1 MFEYARR
8 RRRMRVNPIGLL
20 EPLSVPMPD
29 TPVLREEE
37 VTALQRPGSHGRS
50 GRGTTSDARR

>member
-8 RRRMRVNPIGLL
+8 RRRMETNPVELL
-20 EPLSVPMPD
+20 ERLHVPTPE

-37 VTALQRPGSHGRS
+37 VAAVLN
-50 GRGTTSDARR
+50 A